1 VVLALDDGK
10 FHVHEVL
17 TGMESGE
24 FVEILAGIRE
34 GDTVVTSAQ
43 FLIDSEASIAG
54 SLNRL
59 ESVRPPVDQ
68 RSLDRVFV
76 SGWVEDVDR
85 ESRRVR
91 ITHGPIDELGWP
103 AMTMVFDAV
112 PGLDL
117 SAISAGQDVR
127 FGLLQ
132 EGGGA
137 YVLEHIFPG
146 YDGGAE
152 LTEVDPGMD
161 EIEPA
166 DTSAETERNIMG
178 SGTVRGVKPEEGV
191 LNLEHAPIPELD
203 WPAMTMDFDV
213 AEGVSLDG
221 LVPGDEIH
229 FGMRKVDAGGW
240 VIQFIHVMASSDAGA
255 EHDHD

>member
-1 VVLALDDGK
+1 M
-10 FHVHEVL
+10 
-17 TGMESGE
+17 TGMESGDW
-24 FVEILAGIRE
+24 VEIIAGIQE
-34 GDTVVTSAQ
+34 GERIVTSAQ

-117 SAISAGQDVR
+117 SAIAAGQDVR

-132 EGGGA
+132 KGGGA

-146 YDGGAE
+146 YGGGQD
-152 LTEVDPGMD
+152 LLEV
-161 EIEPA
+161 E
-166 DTSAETERNIMG
+166 
-178 SGTVRGVKPEEGV
+178 
-191 LNLEHAPIPELD
+191 PELAD
-203 WPAMTMDFDV
+203 P
-213 AEGVSLDG
+213 
-221 LVPGDEIH
+221 H
-229 FGMRKVDAGGW
+229 
-240 VIQFIHVMASSDAGA
+240 A